1 MAQGRQS
8 VEERNKDLELLETCS
23 TISSERYQA
32 FVENI
37 QDGVYEVDLYGNFL
51 YFNNSLAKIFGYPR
65 EEIQNQNFAKFMD
78 EEHAKVAFETFNRIY
93 ETGQGISDIIWK
105 VVDKKGQERIIEIS
119 ASLIRNKEGKKIG
132 FRGVVRDITDKFKA
146 QEALQKSEHR
156 YRTLLDF
163 VPYPIV
169 VFTPDGRVTYL
180 NPSFT
185 EIFGWTLEELEGK
198 TIPYVPEDLQEETK
212 HQIERLMKEKVIY
225 RLETQR
231 LTKDGRRLDVVLR
244 AAVFSDEN
252 GAQSGELVLL
262 RDITHEKRIA
272 RNTETLLKVSLALQE
287 YPDLEELLDFISNE
301 VKELIKAETALVVL
315 LDEERKEFFFKALAH
330 DDDFTKQRV
339 KEIRFPCDQGVSG
352 RILKTG
358 KPLLVED
365 MSKVT
370 DFQVVV
376 DREAGMKTRSLI
388 AVPLRSYDRII
399 GVLCALNKKEG
410 VFDQMDLELLNMI
423 GGTVSLSIEN
433 ARFADELKKAY
444 QEVSSLNRAK
454 DKVIN
459 RLSHELKTPLSV
471 LSASLT
477 ILSKKLAKLPKK
489 TWEPTITRARRN
501 LDRLLEIQYQVE
513 DIIRERRY
521 DTGQMLFGL
530 VDQCAD
536 LLEALVA
543 EEVGEG
549 PIVERVKARVK
560 ELVGSKESK
569 PEKIL
574 LHEKIPEIL
583 SDIEPKM
590 AHRDVEIVPYLER
603 VSPIMIPPDVFSK
616 VFEGLVRNAV
626 ENTPDQGKIEVLLK
640 EKGFRVELT
649 IKDYGIGITEENQRQ
664 IFEGFFMTQ
673 DTLDY
678 SSKRPFDFNAGG
690 KGADLLRT
698 KIFSERF
705 NFHIAMSSNRCVY
718 LPKDSDNCPGAI
730 NKCRFCTHV
739 EDCYESGGSEFSLYF
754 WPIKDEKA

>member
-1 MAQGRQS
+1 M
-8 VEERNKDLELLETCS
+8 EEMSKDHELLKSCS

-37 QDGVYEVDLYGNFL
+37 QDGVYEVDLQGNFL
-51 YFNNSLAKIFGYPR
+51 YFNNSLARILGYPR
-65 EEIQNQNFAKFMD
+65 EEIQSQNFAKFMD
-78 EEHAKVAFETFNRIY
+78 ETHAKVAFETFNRIY
-93 ETGQGISDIIWK
+93 ETGQGVSDVIWK
-105 VVDKKGQERIIEIS
+105 VVDKEGRERIIEIS
-119 ASLIRNKEGKKIG
+119 ASLIRNEEGKKIG

-146 QEALQKSEHR
+146 QEALQKSERR
-156 YRTLLDF
+156 YRTLLNF

-169 VFTPDGRVTYL
+169 VFTPDGKVTYL
-180 NPSFT
+180 NPAFT
-185 EIFGWTLEELEGK
+185 ETFGWTLEELEGK
-198 TIPYVPEDLQEETK
+198 TIPYVPEELQEETRR
-212 HQIERLMKEKVIY
+212 QIERLMKEKVIY

-231 LTKDGRRLDVVLR
+231 LTKDGRKLDVVLR
-244 AAVFSDEN
+244 AAVFSDKDGEP
-252 GAQSGELVLL
+252 SGELVLL

-272 RNTETLLKVSLALQE
+272 RNTETLLKISLAVQE
-287 YPDLEELLDFISNE
+287 YPDLDDLLDFVSNE
-301 VKELIKAETALVVL
+301 VKDIIKAETALVVL

-330 DDDFTKQRV
+330 DDHLTKQRV
-339 KEIRFPCDQGVSG
+339 KEIRFPSDQGISG

-358 KPLLVED
+358 EPLLVED

-370 DFQVVV
+370 GLQVVV
-376 DREAGMKTRSLI
+376 DREAGMRTRSLI

-423 GGTVSLSIEN
+423 GSTVSLSIEN

-444 QEVSSLNRAK
+444 QEVSSLSRAK

-477 ILSKKLAKLPKK
+477 ILSKRLAKLPKEK
-489 TWEPTITRARRN
+489 WEPTVARARRN

-521 DTGQMLFGL
+521 ETRQTLSNL
-530 VDQCAD
+530 LDQCAD
-536 LLEALVA
+536 VLEAMVA

-549 PIVERVKARVK
+549 RIVEKLRARIE
-560 ELVGSKESK
+560 ELFGYKESQ
-569 PEKIL
+569 PEKVL
-574 LHEKIPEIL
+574 LHEKVPEIL
-583 SDIEPKM
+583 SDIEPQM
-590 AHRDVEIVPYLER
+590 AHRDVKIIPHLEEVR
-603 VSPIMIPPDVFSK
+603 PILIPQDVLRK
-616 VFEGLVRNAV
+616 VFEGLVKNAV
-626 ENTPDQGKIEVLLK
+626 ENTPDQGKVEIFLK
-640 EKGFRVELT
+640 DSGNKVELT
-649 IKDYGIGITEENQRQ
+649 VKDYGIGITEENQRR

-678 SSKRPFDFNAGG
+678 SSKKPFDFNAGG

-698 KIFSERF
+698 RIFSERF
-705 NFHIAMSSNRCVY
+705 GFQIVMNSKRCVY
-718 LPKDSDNCPGAI
+718 IPKDSDKCPGAI
-730 NKCRFCTHV
+730 KECRFCSKV

-754 WPIKDEKA
+754 RPLEAEKA